1 MSSPSPLAQRALAQ
15 LPSAEAACLQRCL
28 GQPMEGPRVQ
38 DYVATLQARASRE
51 EFLDLET
58 AERTAA
64 ACNQAHDLAES
75 VGTDEARTLARAAA
89 AYFVLEDDAEAD
101 DSVIG
106 FDDDLRVAEAVVAV
120 LREEAGS

>member
-1 MSSPSPLAQRALAQ
+1 M
-15 LPSAEAACLQRCL
+15 
-28 GQPMEGPRVQ
+28 
-38 DYVATLQARASRE
+38 ATLQARAARE

-64 ACNQAHDLAES
+64 ACNQADDLAES

>member
-1 MSSPSPLAQRALAQ
+1 MSSPPPLAQRALAQ
-15 LPSAEAACLQRCL
+15 LPVAEAACLLRCL
-28 GQPMEGPRVQ
+28 GQPMKDPRVL
-38 DYVATLQARASRE
+38 DYVATLRARAARE

-58 AERTAA
+58 AERTAT
-64 ACNQAHDLAES
+64 ACNQAYDLAEI

-89 AYFVLEDDAEAD
+89 AYFVLKDDAETD

-120 LREEAGS
+120 LREEAGL

>member
-1 MSSPSPLAQRALAQ
+1 MRGYLTTLRA
-15 LPSAEAACLQRCL
+15 
-28 GQPMEGPRVQ
+28 RV
-38 DYVATLQARASRE
+38 ARE

-58 AERTAA
+58 AERVAD
-64 ACNQAHDLAES
+64 ACEQALDLAATL
-75 VGTDEARTLARAAA
+75 GTDEARELAQAAA
-89 AYFVLEDDAEAD
+89 SYFVMTRDAEAD